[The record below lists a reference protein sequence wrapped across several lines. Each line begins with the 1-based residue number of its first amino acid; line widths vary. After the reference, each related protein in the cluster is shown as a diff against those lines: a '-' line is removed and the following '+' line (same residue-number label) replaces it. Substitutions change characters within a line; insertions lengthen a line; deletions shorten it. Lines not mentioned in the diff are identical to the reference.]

1 MNRRSFLSAVV
12 GTVGT
17 ISLAGCTGG
26 SSADVE
32 YVRTRDRED
41 EVSVDDLE
49 ITRSVLVPE
58 DHPDG
63 AGLFG
68 LVRNDADDP
77 ARNVVVTA
85 TFVDA
90 DGTEL
95 GDESAPVGIVRVA
108 EDFHVSIPSG
118 VSFDEV
124 DDYEVAVDINV

>member
-1 MNRRSFLSAVV
+1 MNRRSFLSAA

-17 ISLAGCTGG
+17 VSLAGCTGG

-32 YVRTRDRED
+32 YVRTRDRD
-41 EVSVDDLE
+41 HDVSVDDLE
-49 ITRSVLVPE
+49 ISRSDLVSE

-68 LVRNDADDP
+68 LLRNDADDL
-77 ARNVVVTA
+77 ARDVVVTV

-95 GDESAPVGIVRVA
+95 GVESAPLGTVRVA
-108 EDFHVSIPSG
+108 EQFHVPVPSG

-124 DDYEVAVDINV
+124 DDYEVAVDVDA

>member
-32 YVRTRDRED
+32 YVRTRDRD
-41 EVSVDDLE
+41 HDVSVDDLE
-49 ITRSVLVPE
+49 ITRSELVSE
-58 DHPDG
+58 ENPDG

-68 LVRNDADDP
+68 NVRNDADDL
-77 ARNVVVTA
+77 ARDVVVTV

-95 GDESAPVGIVRVA
+95 GVESVALGTIRVA
-108 EDFHVSIPSG
+108 ELFHVPIPSG

-124 DDYEVAVDINV
+124 EDYDISLEVGG